1 MSVVGAAGEARLA
14 GAAGTAGAAG
24 ALQIVESVRAW
35 QRADDGPA
43 VVVVAIDGRGG
54 SGKTTLAGQ
63 ATAALGAAVVHTDDY
78 FRDAG
83 QDGPDP
89 RPMARYYDW
98 ERMRGEAI
106 LPALAGAGA
115 GPLLIEG
122 VSSASAALSDLVT
135 HSVLVVTPEPV
146 RLERLHARVSDA
158 EWDEEW
164 LAEERVYFGGLPAS
178 SFDLLVVGVA

>member
-1 MSVVGAAGEARLA
+1 MSVVTGLA
-14 GAAGTAGAAG
+14 GDAGTAGAAS
-24 ALQIVESVRAW
+24 ALQIVEAVRTW
-35 QRADDGPA
+35 QRGDGGPA
-43 VVVVAIDGRGG
+43 VVVVAIDGHGG

-63 ATAALGAAVVHTDDY
+63 AGAALGAVVLHTDDY

-83 QDGPDP
+83 ADRAGAD
-89 RPMARYYDW
+89 RRAMARYYDW
-98 ERMRGEAI
+98 EQMREEAI
-106 LPALAGAGA
+106 LPALAGADTR
-115 GPLLIEG
+115 PLLIEG